1 MLKPEFLKMIASL
14 DDGRFAS
21 LAETLTETVPEVSVR
36 LNPRKLSLAGGTP
49 FPGEPVPWCGGGI
62 YLSERPK
69 FTFDPALHQGVYYV
83 QDASSMIMGAVA
95 AELSRRLAGGP
106 LLWLDACAAPGGKT
120 TAALDALPSGSLV
133 VANEFDY
140 GRAEILAENVAKW
153 GSPYTVVTR
162 GDTARFRSVGEVF
175 DVVAVDAPC
184 SGEGMMRKD
193 ATARQQWSAA
203 LVEECVARQKEIL
216 SNVWD
221 ALRPGGYLV
230 YSTCTFNTRENEE
243 MVEWLCGEYEAEPVD
258 MEFPFAVDGAVGSSL
273 PALRFIPGRVR
284 GEGLF
289 LAVVRKPGQWE
300 PRERCA
306 DNAAS
311 RRERKGA
318 GKRKGGGKAPE
329 IPSEVRAWITPGE
342 RENFPLTAT
351 ENGLRAFPAQWSD
364 LLSLFLKKLQVISAG
379 TELAETRGH
388 DVVPSQALALSTLLD
403 ADAFPRVETDR
414 ETALA
419 YLRREAVALPRETPR
434 GFVLLTYGGR
444 PLGFVKNLGNRAN
457 NLYPKEWRIKSI
469 LKS

>member
-21 LAETLTETVPEVSVR
+21 LAETLTETAPEVSVR
-36 LNPRKLSLAGGTP
+36 LNPRKFSPAGETP
-49 FPGEPVPWCGGGI
+49 FPEEPVPWCEGGI

-95 AELSRRLAGGP
+95 AELARRLAGGP
-106 LLWLDACAAPGGKT
+106 LLW
-120 TAALDALPSGSLV
+120 LV

-162 GDTARFRSVGEVF
+162 GDTARCRAVGEVF

-193 ATARQQWSAA
+193 ATACQQWSAA

-243 MVEWLCGEYEAEPVD
+243 MVEWLCGEYGAEPVD
-258 MEFPFAVDGAVGSSL
+258 MEFPFGIDGAVGSDL

-289 LAVVRKPGQWE
+289 MAVVRKPGEWT
-300 PRERCA
+300 PREFPGE
-306 DNAAS
+306 NTPGKG
-311 RRERKGA
+311 RKGT

-329 IPSEVRAWITPGE
+329 IPSEVRAWIIPGE
-342 RENFPLTAT
+342 RENFLLTAT

-388 DVVPSQALALSTLLD
+388 DVVPTQALALSTLLD

-469 LKS
+469 QKS

>member
-1 MLKPEFLKMIASL
+1 MLEPEFLKMIASL

-21 LAETLTETVPEVSVR
+21 LAETLTETAPEVSVR
-36 LNPRKLSLAGGTP
+36 LNPRKFSPAGETP
-49 FPGEPVPWCGGGI
+49 FPEEPVPWCEGGI

-95 AELSRRLAGGP
+95 AELARRLAGGP

-153 GSPYTVVTR
+153 GSPYTVGPR
-162 GDTARFRSVGEVF
+162 GDTARCRAVGEVF

-193 ATARQQWSAA
+193 ATACQQWSAA

-243 MVEWLCGEYEAEPVD
+243 MVEWLCGEYGAEPVD
-258 MEFPFAVDGAVGSSL
+258 MEFPFGIDGAVGSDL

-289 LAVVRKPGQWE
+289 MAVVRKPGEWT
-300 PRERCA
+300 PREFPGE
-306 DNAAS
+306 NTPGKG
-311 RRERKGA
+311 RKGT

-329 IPSEVRAWITPGE
+329 IPSEVRAWIIPGE
-342 RENFPLTAT
+342 RENFLLTAT

-388 DVVPSQALALSTLLD
+388 DVVPTQALALSTLLD

-469 LKS
+469 QKS

>member
-21 LAETLTETVPEVSVR
+21 LAETLTETAPEVSVR

-95 AELSRRLAGGP
+95 AELSRRLAGEP

-162 GDTARFRSVGEVF
+162 GDTARFRAVGEVF

-243 MVEWLCGEYEAEPVD
+243 MVEWLCMEYGAEPVD
-258 MEFPFAVDGAVGSSL
+258 MEFPFGIDGAVGSDL

-289 LAVVRKPGQWE
+289 MAVVRKPGEWT
-300 PRERCA
+300 PREFPGE
-306 DNAAS
+306 NTPGKG
-311 RRERKGA
+311 RKGT
-318 GKRKGGGKAPE
+318 GKRKGGVKAPE

-388 DVVPSQALALSTLLD
+388 DVVPAQALALSTLLD
-403 ADAFPRVETDR
+403 PDAFPRVETDR

-419 YLRREAVALPRETPR
+419 YLRREAVALPREMPR

-469 LKS
+469 QKS

>member
-14 DDGRFAS
+14 DDGRFSS
-21 LAETLTETVPEVSVR
+21 LAETLTETAPEVSVR
-36 LNPRKLSLAGGTP
+36 LNPRKLSPTGGTP

-140 GRAEILAENVAKW
+140 ARAEILAENVAKW
-153 GSPYTVVTR
+153 GSTYTVVTR
-162 GDTARFRSVGEVF
+162 GDTARCRAVGEVF

-193 ATARQQWSAA
+193 VTARQQWSAA

-243 MVEWLCGEYEAEPVD
+243 MVEWLCMEYGAEPVD
-258 MEFPFAVDGAVGSSL
+258 MEFPFGIDGAVGSDL

-289 LAVVRKPGQWE
+289 MAVVRKPGEWT
-300 PRERCA
+300 PREFPGE
-306 DNAAS
+306 NTPGKG
-311 RRERKGA
+311 RKGT
-318 GKRKGGGKAPE
+318 GKRKGGVKAPE

-403 ADAFPRVETDR
+403 ADAFPSVETDR

-469 LKS
+469 QKS

>member
-21 LAETLTETVPEVSVR
+21 LAETLTETAPEVSVR
-36 LNPRKLSLAGGTP
+36 LNPRKLSPAGGTP

-162 GDTARFRSVGEVF
+162 GDTARFRAVGEVF

-203 LVEECVARQKEIL
+203 LVEECVARQKEII

-243 MVEWLCGEYEAEPVD
+243 MVEWLCGEYGAEPVD
-258 MEFPFAVDGAVGSSL
+258 MEFPFVIDGAVGSDL

-289 LAVVRKPGQWE
+289 MAVVRKPGQWE

-318 GKRKGGGKAPE
+318 SKRKGSGKAPE
-329 IPSEVRAWITPGE
+329 IPSEVRAWITPAE

-388 DVVPSQALALSTLLD
+388 DVVPTQALALSTLLD

-469 LKS
+469 QKS

>member
-1 MLKPEFLKMIASL
+1 MLKPEFLKMIAAL

-21 LAETLTETVPEVSVR
+21 LAETLTETAPEVSVR
-36 LNPRKLSLAGGTP
+36 LNPRKLSPGGEAP
-49 FPGEPVPWCGGGI
+49 FPGEPVPWCEGGI

-153 GSPYTVVTR
+153 GSSYTVVTR
-162 GDTARFRSVGEVF
+162 GDTARCRAVGEVF

-193 ATARQQWSAA
+193 ATARQQWTAS

-243 MVEWLCGEYEAEPVD
+243 MVEWLCGEYGAEPVD
-258 MEFPFAVDGAVGSSL
+258 MEFPFGIDGAVGSDL

-289 LAVVRKPGQWE
+289 MAVVRKPGEWT
-300 PRERCA
+300 PRECPGE
-306 DNAAS
+306 NTPGKG
-311 RRERKGA
+311 RKGT
-318 GKRKGGGKAPE
+318 GKRKRGVKAPE
-329 IPSEVRAWITPGE
+329 VPSEVRAWITPGE

-388 DVVPSQALALSTLLD
+388 DVVPTQALALSTLLD

-469 LKS
+469 QKS

>member
-21 LAETLTETVPEVSVR
+21 LAETLTETAPEVSVR
-36 LNPRKLSLAGGTP
+36 LNPRKFPPAGETP
-49 FPGEPVPWCGGGI
+49 FPEEPVPWCEGGI
-62 YLSERPK
+62 CLSERPK

-95 AELSRRLAGGP
+95 AELARRLAGGP

-162 GDTARFRSVGEVF
+162 GDTARCRAVGEVF

-193 ATARQQWSAA
+193 ATACQQWSAA

-243 MVEWLCGEYEAEPVD
+243 MVEWLCGEYGAEPVD
-258 MEFPFAVDGAVGSSL
+258 MEFPFGIDGAVGSDL

-289 LAVVRKPGQWE
+289 MAVVRKPGEWT
-300 PRERCA
+300 PREFPGE
-306 DNAAS
+306 NTPGKG
-311 RRERKGA
+311 RKGT

-329 IPSEVRAWITPGE
+329 IPSEVRAWIIPGE
-342 RENFPLTAT
+342 RENFLLTAT

-388 DVVPSQALALSTLLD
+388 DVVPTQALALSTLLD

-469 LKS
+469 QKS

>member
-1 MLKPEFLKMIASL
+1 MRRWWN
-14 DDGRFAS
+14 G
-21 LAETLTETVPEVSVR
+21 SVGNTGP
-36 LNPRKLSLAGGTP
+36 NPWTWN
-49 FPGEPVPWCGGGI
+49 F
-62 YLSERPK
+62 
-69 FTFDPALHQGVYYV
+69 
-83 QDASSMIMGAVA
+83 
-95 AELSRRLAGGP
+95 LSRSTALSGVPCRRSGLFRGV
-106 LLWLDACAAPGGKT
+106 CAAKVC
-120 TAALDALPSGSLV
+120 S
-133 VANEFDY
+133 
-140 GRAEILAENVAKW
+140 W
-153 GSPYTVVTR
+153 
-162 GDTARFRSVGEVF
+162 RS
-175 DVVAVDAPC
+175 
-184 SGEGMMRKD
+184 
-193 ATARQQWSAA
+193 
-203 LVEECVARQKEIL
+203 
-216 SNVWD
+216 
-221 ALRPGGYLV
+221 
-230 YSTCTFNTRENEE
+230 
-243 MVEWLCGEYEAEPVD
+243 
-258 MEFPFAVDGAVGSSL
+258 
-273 PALRFIPGRVR
+273 PGRVR

-318 GKRKGGGKAPE
+318 SKRKRGVKAPE

-388 DVVPSQALALSTLLD
+388 DVVPAQALALSTLLD

-469 LKS
+469 QKS

>member
-1 MLKPEFLKMIASL
+1 
-14 DDGRFAS
+14 
-21 LAETLTETVPEVSVR
+21 
-36 LNPRKLSLAGGTP
+36 
-49 FPGEPVPWCGGGI
+49 
-62 YLSERPK
+62 
-69 FTFDPALHQGVYYV
+69 
-83 QDASSMIMGAVA
+83 
-95 AELSRRLAGGP
+95 
-106 LLWLDACAAPGGKT
+106 
-120 TAALDALPSGSLV
+120 
-133 VANEFDY
+133 
-140 GRAEILAENVAKW
+140 
-153 GSPYTVVTR
+153 
-162 GDTARFRSVGEVF
+162 
-175 DVVAVDAPC
+175 
-184 SGEGMMRKD
+184 MMRKD
-193 ATARQQWSAA
+193 ATACQQWSAA

-243 MVEWLCGEYEAEPVD
+243 MVEWLCGEYGAEPVD
-258 MEFPFAVDGAVGSSL
+258 MEFPFGIDGAVGSDL

-289 LAVVRKPGQWE
+289 MAVVRKPGEWT
-300 PRERCA
+300 PREFPGE
-306 DNAAS
+306 NTPGKG
-311 RRERKGA
+311 RKGT

-329 IPSEVRAWITPGE
+329 IPSEVRAWIIPGE
-342 RENFPLTAT
+342 RENFLLTAT

-388 DVVPSQALALSTLLD
+388 DVVPTQALALSTLLD

-469 LKS
+469 QKS

>member
-21 LAETLTETVPEVSVR
+21 LAETLTETAPEVSVR
-36 LNPRKLSLAGGTP
+36 LNPRKLSPAGGTP

-95 AELSRRLAGGP
+95 AELARRLAGGP
-106 LLWLDACAAPGGKT
+106 LLWLDACAAPGGKA
-120 TAALDALPSGSLV
+120 TAALDTLPSGSLV

-162 GDTARFRSVGEVF
+162 GDTARCRAVGEVF
-175 DVVAVDAPC
+175 DIVAVDAPC

-243 MVEWLCGEYEAEPVD
+243 MVEWLCGEYGAEPVD
-258 MEFPFAVDGAVGSSL
+258 MEFPFGIDGAVGSDL

-289 LAVVRKPGQWE
+289 IAVVRKPGQWE

-403 ADAFPRVETDR
+403 ADAFPSVETDR

-469 LKS
+469 QKS

>member
-1 MLKPEFLKMIASL
+1 MA
-14 DDGRFAS
+14 
-21 LAETLTETVPEVSVR
+21 
-36 LNPRKLSLAGGTP
+36 
-49 FPGEPVPWCGGGI
+49 
-62 YLSERPK
+62 
-69 FTFDPALHQGVYYV
+69 
-83 QDASSMIMGAVA
+83 
-95 AELSRRLAGGP
+95 RRLCGAGRQ
-106 LLWLDACAAPGGKT
+106 ATSAP
-120 TAALDALPSGSLV
+120 V
-133 VANEFDY
+133 VVNEFDY

-162 GDTARFRSVGEVF
+162 GDTARCRAVGEVF

-193 ATARQQWSAA
+193 ATG
-203 LVEECVARQKEIL
+203 CVARQEEIL

-243 MVEWLCGEYEAEPVD
+243 MVEWLCGEYGAEPVD
-258 MEFPFAVDGAVGSSL
+258 MEFPFGIDGAVGSDL

-289 LAVVRKPGQWE
+289 MAVVRKPGEWT
-300 PRERCA
+300 PREFPGE
-306 DNAAS
+306 NTPGKG
-311 RRERKGA
+311 RKGT

-329 IPSEVRAWITPGE
+329 IPSEVRAWIIPGE
-342 RENFPLTAT
+342 RENFLLTAT

-388 DVVPSQALALSTLLD
+388 DVVPTQALALSTLLD

-469 LKS
+469 QKS